1 MRGQKE
7 WKMKRFREDR
17 ETKTRYSLEF
27 KAMVV
32 MTADK
37 EDLEVRDVAA
47 RFGISHATAFN
58 WMTAKM
64 SILETYCMRQKLKEN
79 PDAPFIVYAGERKYE
94 LLLEDPVP
102 KKINAEDAVKQ
113 LKDANKK
120 IDFLEDK
127 LAYYDSLLEVLGIT
141 PSEAQKKI
149 AMRRSEEQVGP
160 GGNET

>member
-1 MRGQKE
+1 MYISRKV
-7 WKMKRFREDR
+7 REKKPR
-17 ETKTRYSLEF
+17 CTLEF

-37 EDLEVRDVAA
+37 ENLEVNDVTTK
-47 RFGISHATAFN
+47 FDISYANAYN
-58 WMTAKM
+58 WMAAKK
-64 SILETYCMRQKLKEN
+64 SILEAYCMRQKLKEN
-79 PDAPFIVYAGERKYE
+79 PDTPFIVHVGEHKYE

-102 KKINAEDAVKQ
+102 KRINAEDAVKQ

-127 LAYYDSLLEVLGIT
+127 LAYYDALLDVLGVT
-141 PSEAQKKI
+141 PSMAQKKI
-149 AMRRSEEQVGP
+149 AMRRSEGQVKP

>member
-1 MRGQKE
+1 
-7 WKMKRFREDR
+7 MKVFREVR
-17 ETKTRYSLEF
+17 ETKPRYTLEF

-37 EDLEVRDVAA
+37 ENLEVNDVAA
-47 RFGISHATAFN
+47 KFNIAYATAYN
-58 WMTAKM
+58 WMAAKK

-79 PDAPFIVYAGERKYE
+79 PDAPFIVYAGRHKYE

-127 LAYYDSLLEVLGIT
+127 LAYYDSLFEVLGIT

-149 AMRRSEEQVGP
+149 AMRRSEGQVKP